1 MFLKIDFKI
10 RLKFF
15 KKKFSKFPFDSLNDQ
30 RDQMEVFLDPFDSL
44 NDQRDQMEVFLDH
57 FKSKKD

>member
-15 KKKFSKFPFDSLNDQ
+15 KKKVSKFLFESLNDQ
-30 RDQMEVFLDPFDSL
+30 RDQKEAS
-44 NDQRDQMEVFLDH
+44 
-57 FKSKKD
+57 